1 MKKNWNLEIKN
12 DIWVEFWDELKANTV
27 SLKYVYSDN
36 NELINTEI
44 RILPKQPK
52 PDTNAKYN
60 RKAGSDIS
68 KNITSQLKTVDMR
81 KINLLILRQRS
92 LNIIFDYQDLNPD
105 HFNQITR
112 NRFKYPITNNEAC
125 KRLKKIK
132 NNKDI
137 QSKLALI
144 SLLYV
149 NQIHRGNKY
158 PYDEISKSTSYSL
171 KYTKNM
177 IKRARIEKYL
187 TKPINKGILGGELT
201 SKSIKKLSI

>member
-125 KRLKKIK
+125 KR
-132 NNKDI
+132 
-137 QSKLALI
+137 
-144 SLLYV
+144 
-149 NQIHRGNKY
+149 
-158 PYDEISKSTSYSL
+158 
-171 KYTKNM
+171 
-177 IKRARIEKYL
+177 
-187 TKPINKGILGGELT
+187 
-201 SKSIKKLSI
+201 